1 MHYWNKVLTYAAFQ
15 SWDNRVIQLTTRSFY
30 EIEPDPLMPIIVQ
43 KENNCS
49 FFSQA
54 DYSLM
59 KRFKKIKKHTEKT
72 KRHPYF
78 QIFWIVDVYR
88 DAQG

>member
-1 MHYWNKVLTYAAFQ
+1 MILTYAAFK
-15 SWDNRVIQLTTRSFY
+15 SWDNRVIQLTTLSFY

-59 KRFKKIKKHTEKT
+59 KRFKKIKEHTEKT
-72 KRHPYF
+72 QTPSLF
-78 QIFWIVDVYR
+78 PDSL
-88 DAQG
+88 DS